1 MLAVSNLTKRFA
13 GLLAVD
19 NLSFTVP
26 AGKVTA
32 LIGPNGAGKTT
43 VLSMASGLLQPSNG
57 SVTFDGRSIIGSPGH
72 TIARLG
78 ISRTYQNL
86 QMFEDM
92 SVLEVAMTG
101 AHRCGTSNIWSTL
114 FGLPSIIREERLIE
128 TAARDALAEAG
139 VPSTLFGQDAETLPY
154 GLQRRV
160 ELARALAAKPRL
172 LLLDEPAAGLNPVET
187 RDLSALLSTLRAG
200 GLTVLLVEHDM
211 DLVMKLS
218 DYVVVMN
225 FGRAIAAGTPR
236 QVQSDPQVVEAY
248 LGAED

>member
-1 MLAVSNLTKRFA
+1 MLAASNLTKRFA

-19 NLSFTVP
+19 DLSFSVP

-43 VLSMASGLLQPSNG
+43 VLSMASGLLKPTKG
-57 SVTFDGRSIIGSPGH
+57 SVTFDGKSITGSSAH
-72 TIARLG
+72 AIAQLG
-78 ISRTYQNL
+78 IGRTYQNL

-101 AHRCGTSNIWSTL
+101 AHRCGTSGIWSML
-114 FGLPSIIREERLIE
+114 LGLPSIVREERLIE
-128 TAARDALAEAG
+128 TAARDALDQVG
-139 VPSTLFGQDAETLPY
+139 VPSALIGQSAETLPY

-187 RDLSALLSTLRAG
+187 RELSALISTLRAG

-218 DYVVVMN
+218 DYIVVMN
-225 FGRAIAAGTPR
+225 FGRVIAAGTPR
-236 QVQSDPQVVEAY
+236 QIQSDPQVIEAY